1 MTFEASIHHSIAML
15 SADSP
20 GRSVESS
27 ISQPP
32 KSSKPFSIS
41 ISSKIKT
48 TAILPTKTPLNGRK
62 RPHSSLA
69 DDSESDDDGSR
80 NRASQLISAFDH
92 TAGGAIGV
100 GSPEPVKQPLV
111 IQSQK
116 NKNWRE
122 ESRRKRG
129 KNLLPAEEQAARQG
143 RLVEGNEGIRG
154 EEEIY
159 GLTVVKRKD
168 ENGDA
173 PMVDIK
179 EVIMAEKKL
188 KTADEEALEA
198 LLEGKKKSDLILPA
212 IRNGDDFD
220 TRFAERANEDD
231 DFKTDVASRP
241 DSASMDDY
249 AAVPIEE
256 FGAALLR
263 GMGWKDG
270 DVVGKNKGQSSKP
283 RVVERRPA
291 LLGIGA
297 KEVPDGLEELGAWG
311 KGAKKKNMYTKGLA
325 PVLLKNSVTGEM
337 LTEEELKAKK
347 EKEQMVEVDWRERR
361 DRNLRLDEG
370 KKAERGYREKERS
383 HHSSRHSSSSRR
395 DLDRSSERSG
405 SRDTRHRDERH
416 HREDYDGRRDSR
428 SRSGRHGERERER
441 DPYDDTRSRKR
452 TEVY

>member
-1 MTFEASIHHSIAML
+1 MP

-20 GRSVESS
+20 GRSGVPAIE
-27 ISQPP
+27 PP
-32 KSSKPFSIS
+32 KTSKLFSIS
-41 ISSKIKT
+41 LSSKTKT
-48 TAILPTKTPLNGRK
+48 SAILPTKSPLNSRK

-69 DDSESDDDGSR
+69 EDSGSDEDGHR
-80 NRASQLISAFDH
+80 NQASQLVTAFDH
-92 TAGGAIGV
+92 TAGGAISV
-100 GSPEPVKQPLV
+100 GSSEPVMQPLV
-111 IQSQK
+111 IQAQK

-143 RLVEGNEGIRG
+143 RVIEGNEGIGG
-154 EEEIY
+154 EEETY
-159 GLTVVKRKD
+159 GLTIFKRKD
-168 ENGDA
+168 ENGDV
-173 PMVDIK
+173 PMADAK
-179 EVIMAEKKL
+179 EVVMVEKKIR
-188 KTADEEALEA
+188 TADEEALEA

-220 TRFAERANEDD
+220 TRFAGRANEDD
-231 DFKTDVASRP
+231 EFKTDIASRP
-241 DSASMDDY
+241 DSASLDDY

-263 GMGWKDG
+263 GMGWKEG

-283 RVVERRPA
+283 RLVERRPA

-311 KGAKKKNMYTKGLA
+311 KGAKKKNRYTKGLA

-347 EKEQMVEVDWRERR
+347 EKEQVVEVDWRERR
-361 DRNLRLDEG
+361 DRNLRIDED
-370 KKAERGYREKERS
+370 KKAERGYREKDRS
-383 HHSSRHSSSSRR
+383 HQSSRHSSSSRR
-395 DLDRSSERSG
+395 DRDRSSDRSG
-405 SRDTRHRDERH
+405 SRGERYRDERRH
-416 HREDYDGRRDSR
+416 QRDYNDRDDSR
-428 SRSGRHGERERER
+428 SRSGRHGEKDRH
-441 DPYDDTRSRKR
+441 DDTRSRKR